1 MQGPT
6 GSQTKSCTFKR
17 LRGERVAGGEHAATL
32 KRIAPYCIQ
41 KSYAFGTAIAL
52 ARRSWLSSRWDPFN
66 AHIRAK
72 HFRDHNR
79 TVGLLVI
86 LHHGNPGTPHGK
98 S

>member
-17 LRGERVAGGEHAATL
+17 LRGERVARGEGAVTGEIVVNNCNH
-32 KRIAPYCIQ
+32 R
-41 KSYAFGTAIAL
+41 SYAFRTAIARAWRSCL
-52 ARRSWLSSRWDPFN
+52 LSRRDSFN

-72 HFRDHNR
+72 RFRDHNR

-86 LHHGNPGTPHGK
+86 LHHSNPGAANSQP
-98 S
+98 